1 VKLADYQILVKV
13 VLDKTNLQPE
23 LDKLGEQISRKVSE
37 KSAKGKP
44 IKVPIDVDL
53 DDAKIQARINKII
66 KDVNKSGGPKKES
79 FFDTSGEM
87 NRVVETYNGNLGEA
101 VTITRTLV
109 AETEEME
116 AHWVDS
122 VKYVNA
128 TKDQAEGLRKV
139 QAEDYEITK
148 KQEELKRRIFGENY
162 TVTKKQEEE
171 KRKLLSENYAVTQKQ
186 EELKRKLL
194 AENYAVTQKQEELK
208 RKLLA
213 ENYAATVKQE
223 ETKRKLLAE
232 NAAYDIKVAQNKAK
246 LLDQYTNKLTVLQ
259 AKNKEAFANVDVQ
272 NSLKQFQAQFSAF
285 DGTTK
290 STANLNKAWGDLN
303 TSVQKT
309 NASMVVVNKNGMNLV
324 SMFELAAKKVII
336 WAGAT
341 TLLYGSLQE
350 LRKAVQYIKDLNKE
364 MTAIQI
370 VSNAT
375 DEEIRALAKDYNQLA
390 KEVGATTVEV
400 AKGSVEWIRQGRSLS
415 ETTTL
420 LKNSMMLSKLAGMES
435 SEATTL
441 LTSTMAGFKMSVDDV
456 LPALDKLIAVDNAF
470 ATSSQEVATAL
481 QYSAAVANQAGVS
494 YDQLVAYITTVSSVT
509 RMSAETI
516 GQSFKTMFT
525 RMEQIKVGKLFED
538 DTTSINQVATSL
550 HAVGVEMMTDAN
562 TFRPMGD
569 VLTDLADK
577 WDTLTQK
584 QQNAIAGTIAGIRQ
598 VPQFLTLMQNWAMV
612 TKAEGIEM
620 DSAGLAT
627 ERYRIYLKGLEAAVN
642 KFTVAWEKLVMDT
655 TNSGT
660 IRFFI
665 ELGTALLG
673 LVDSIGLFNI
683 AIIALGSYLGAKLLV
698 YIPYITSA
706 IMNLAGAEGVATLAT
721 TTLSSALTGGLIGIA
736 IVGAIYAFNALSTSV
751 EKTYNEFE
759 KLKSVA
765 DKNQDELRDLAKEY
779 ESLASKQNKSAED
792 ITRLLD
798 IQTILNTKY
807 NASKEGINAYSDA
820 IDLNSEAIQKN
831 IDWMIKQAT
840 VQAENFIAVNT
851 GKYNEAKDYLNN
863 PNVKPGSPVFG
874 LKPVE
879 QIKWLDEQIAKGKDT
894 LGLYRGIRDTIVEET
909 NAAQK
914 LIIEYE
920 HYGNVLEG
928 TNKTLEKSGE
938 LVENI
943 EVPLTLTQLQEALDK
958 QASSL
963 SGLSEEMSKLMSD
976 YEEYGQLGLEQ
987 VEQLKTAFPEEYTQ
1001 ALYIENGQI
1010 KLNVEELKKLVL
1022 AKYDAAYATATEA
1035 FASSLAVDAFSEETK
1050 ALREQ
1055 MLVYQALRDQ
1065 AANGTLFSPDTI
1077 KDQTKAIEDQQ
1088 KAYQD
1093 LLKDTID
1100 MIKQEK
1106 EAEKQALQEE
1116 LEAFRKRI
1124 EEEKRLIDERADAQ
1138 KQHLQDELDG
1148 YEKIIDAEKD
1158 LLDAKQREADFQDEL
1173 AEKNKSLSDIEAEL
1187 LELQFDNSEEANA
1200 KRLQLEEEKATK
1212 VKEISKLQADNTLQ
1226 NEKDALDKELE
1237 KFQNIIEKK
1246 QKAIETAAKKQKSL
1260 LDKELREFEASN
1272 LARQKSIEQY
1282 LKKTGQLNADA
1293 MALLNQRSTAF
1304 YNKLLEWNKIYGTS
1318 IQNDIINKWKTA
1330 FDVLQSYQMGANQ
1343 AVLTAAQKTAQ
1354 THVFQTKF
1362 HEGGIVGGLPTL
1374 PETETYAKLVRGE
1387 VVVTEGQ
1394 AFSFLQSTLPKL
1406 FSVANKGGG
1415 NINVPI
1421 EITVMGNLD
1430 KTVLPDLKETILSTL
1445 NEAMRSRG
1453 IRRDAFSY
1461 SV

>member
-1 VKLADYQILVKV
+1 MALADYQILVKV

-23 LDKLGEQISRKVSE
+23 LDKLGEQISKKVSE
-37 KSAKGKP
+37 KAATGKP
-44 IKVPIDVDL
+44 IKVPIEVDIN
-53 DDAKIQARINKII
+53 DAEVQAKIQRVLKMAP
-66 KDVNKSGGPKKES
+66 PKVET
-79 FFDTSGEM
+79 FFNTSGEM
-87 NRVVETYNGNLGEA
+87 NKIIETYTGHLGEA
-101 VTITRTLV
+101 VVLTKTLV
-109 AETEEME
+109 AETDEEE
-116 AHWVDS
+116 AHWIQV
-122 VKYVNA
+122 VKYTNEEQSAIQKSIVAQEANKKLVIEK
-128 TKDQAEGLRKV
+128 TEAERKNL
-139 QAEDYEITK
+139 ALLEA
-148 KQEELKRRIFGENY
+148 EELKY
-162 TVTKKQEEE
+162 QEQQQQLERLKAIAIAKAMIE
-171 KRKLLSENYAVTQKQ
+171 DRKLGSAEQGKDIKEREAEAKNLAMLEAQEAKYQEKKRAEEDKTFAKIQANEAKRLLLQQAYEQKVMDGIH
-186 EELKRKLL
+186 EV
-194 AENYAVTQKQEELK
+194 AN
-208 RKLLA
+208 
-213 ENYAATVKQE
+213 
-223 ETKRKLLAE
+223 AE
-232 NAAYDIKVAQNKAK
+232 NAAWDKRVNLTQ
-246 LLDQYTNKLTVLQ
+246 QYTNKLSVLQ
-259 AKNKEAFANVDVQ
+259 AKNKEAFANPDVNNNLQ
-272 NSLKQFQAQFSAF
+272 KFQLALSSF
-285 DGTTK
+285 DGSAK
-290 STANLNKAWGDLN
+290 STTALSQAWNNLN
-303 TSVQKT
+303 TSVQTT

-375 DEEIRALAKDYNQLA
+375 DAEIRSLANDYNRLA

-400 AKGSVEWIRQGRSLS
+400 AKGSVEWIRQGKSLS

-550 HAVGVEMMTDAN
+550 HAVGVEMMIDAN

-569 VLTDLADK
+569 VLTDLASK

-642 KFTVAWEKLVMDT
+642 NFTVAWEKLVMDT

-660 IRFFI
+660 TRFFI
-665 ELGTALLG
+665 ELGTGLLG

-683 AIIALGSYLGAKLLV
+683 AIIALGGYLGGKLLV

-840 VQAENFIAVNT
+840 VQAENFIAINT
-851 GKYNEAKDYLNN
+851 GKYNEVKDYLNT
-863 PNVKPGSPVFG
+863 PNTKPGSPVFG
-874 LKPVE
+874 LKPEDQV
-879 QIKWLDEQIAKGKDT
+879 KWLDESIAKGDDIF
-894 LGLYRGIRDTIVEET
+894 GLQRKIRDTIIEEIS
-909 NAAQK
+909 AAQK

-928 TNKTLEKSGE
+928 TNKVLEQSKE
-938 LVENI
+938 TVESI

-958 QASSL
+958 QADSL
-963 SGLSEEMSKLMSD
+963 SGLSDEMSKLMSD

-987 VEQLKTAFPEEYTQ
+987 VEQLKSAFPEEYTQ

-1035 FASSLAVDAFSEETK
+1035 FAASLAIDAYSEQTK
-1050 ALREQ
+1050 VLREQ

-1065 AANGTLFSPDTI
+1065 AASGTLFSPDAI
-1077 KDQTKAIEDQQ
+1077 KEQTKAIEDQK

-1106 EAEKQALQEE
+1106 EAQKQALQEE
-1116 LEAFRKRI
+1116 LEAFRKKI
-1124 EEEKRLIDERADAQ
+1124 EEEKRLIDEKADKQ
-1138 KQHLQDELDG
+1138 KQKLQDE
-1148 YEKIIDAEKD
+1148 
-1158 LLDAKQREADFQDEL
+1158 
-1173 AEKNKSLSDIEAEL
+1173 
-1187 LELQFDNSEEANA
+1187 
-1200 KRLQLEEEKATK
+1200 
-1212 VKEISKLQADNTLQ
+1212 
-1226 NEKDALDKELE
+1226 
-1237 KFQNIIEKK
+1237 
-1246 QKAIETAAKKQKSL
+1246 
-1260 LDKELREFEASN
+1260 
-1272 LARQKSIEQY
+1272 
-1282 LKKTGQLNADA
+1282 
-1293 MALLNQRSTAF
+1293 
-1304 YNKLLEWNKIYGTS
+1304 
-1318 IQNDIINKWKTA
+1318 
-1330 FDVLQSYQMGANQ
+1330 
-1343 AVLTAAQKTAQ
+1343 
-1354 THVFQTKF
+1354 
-1362 HEGGIVGGLPTL
+1362 
-1374 PETETYAKLVRGE
+1374 
-1387 VVVTEGQ
+1387 
-1394 AFSFLQSTLPKL
+1394 
-1406 FSVANKGGG
+1406 
-1415 NINVPI
+1415 
-1421 EITVMGNLD
+1421 
-1430 KTVLPDLKETILSTL
+1430 
-1445 NEAMRSRG
+1445 
-1453 IRRDAFSY
+1453 
-1461 SV
+1461 